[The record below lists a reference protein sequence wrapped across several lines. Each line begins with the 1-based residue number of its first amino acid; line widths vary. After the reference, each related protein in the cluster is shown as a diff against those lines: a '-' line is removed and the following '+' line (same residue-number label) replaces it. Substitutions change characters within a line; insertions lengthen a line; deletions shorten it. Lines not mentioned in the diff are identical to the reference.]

1 MHFESTAPRRRWGRW
16 LARALIGGVLLVFL
30 ALLFWMRG
38 GLYNRFILFPREA
51 AAWKTLQEQRQAV
64 TGDLGWQEFRG
75 ICHSH
80 SALSH
85 DCEVPFEEI
94 LRTLNQIGAH
104 FICLSDHCDEGKA
117 DFSVQWRGL
126 HEGKLFIPG
135 FEMKDGFMP
144 FGVKSDVVLTNGTP
158 SAILARQI
166 IDGGGVLFFAHPEET
181 REWKLPELTGME
193 IYNIHSDFKR
203 LPGGLKTVLPD
214 VILSLRAYPNQIY
227 HRVFHRPSDFLWRW
241 DELNKTRDITGIAA
255 NDCHQNVGVRG
266 VFTAQGTL
274 RIEDTSPET
283 LREIRLNFLTR
294 PLARLL
300 FGPLEADRI
309 AFHVQLDPYERSGRF
324 VNTHVLARELS
335 EPEILDSLR
344 EGRVFVGFD
353 VLADSTSFR
362 WSVQTPSTTAVMG
375 ESLPFSSNAT
385 LHARSPVPCRFTLI
399 RDGKP
404 AGSITGREASWVA
417 PAPGKYR
424 VEAEVDVLGEWVPW
438 VYANPIRLD

>member
-16 LARALIGGVLLVFL
+16 LARALIGGVLLVLL

-38 GLYNRFILFPREA
+38 GLYNRFIRFPREA
-51 AAWKTLQEQRQAV
+51 AAWKALQEQRQPV
-64 TGDLGWQEFRG
+64 TGDLGWREFRG

-80 SALSH
+80 STLSH

-94 LRTLNQIGAH
+94 LRTLNKIGAD

-181 REWKLPELTGME
+181 REWKLPGLTGME

-214 VILSLRAYPNQIY
+214 VILNLRAYPDHIY
-227 HRVFHRPSDFLWRW
+227 HCVFHRPADFLWRW

-266 VFTAQGTL
+266 VFTAEGTL

-283 LREIRLNFLTR
+283 LRDIRLNFLTR

-300 FGPLEADRI
+300 FGPIEAGRI

-353 VLADSTSFR
+353 VLANSTSFR
-362 WSVQTPSTTAVMG
+362 WSAQTPSATAVMG

-385 LHARSPVPCRFTLI
+385 LRAHSPVPCRFTLI

-404 AGSITGREASWVA
+404 AGRITGREASWLA
-417 PAPGKYR
+417 PGPGKYR
-424 VEAEVDVLGEWVPW
+424 VEAEVDILGEWVPW
-438 VYANPIRLD
+438 VYANPIRLN